1 MIKRVVFRKESKG
14 RGCQGMMI
22 TCYDFLLHFGSL
34 EKDRLFLFLEPLS
47 YFVCVCVWEYA
58 FRGQKRVGIRYTGTG
73 LKMLVSCL
81 TCALGTK
88 LRSIC

>member
-34 EKDRLFLFLEPLS
+34 EKDRLFMFLEPLS
-47 YFVCVCVWEYA
+47 YFVCVCMGVCFQRPEK
-58 FRGQKRVGIRYTGTG
+58 GRYQIHWHWIKDACELLDMCT
-73 LKMLVSCL
+73 
-81 TCALGTK
+81 
-88 LRSIC
+88 RN